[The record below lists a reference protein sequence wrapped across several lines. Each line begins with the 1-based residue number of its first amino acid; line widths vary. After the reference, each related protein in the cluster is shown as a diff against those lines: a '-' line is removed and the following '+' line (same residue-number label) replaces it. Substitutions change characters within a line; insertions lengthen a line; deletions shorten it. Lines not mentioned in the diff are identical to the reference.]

1 MTDEDKGPRKEGRDP
16 DGVSEE
22 GAEVGEVVEDRPAS
36 DEERG
41 DLVTREVLAAYMEEY
56 SGPIPHPVT
65 LRQINE
71 VVPGAAKQIID
82 DAHGQ
87 TTHRQKLEAKYLDA
101 AIANIKRGQIFAFIV
116 AVIVLVGS
124 MVLIGLGA
132 QLIGFAMV
140 IASLAALVG
149 VFVYTRKGQAQQL
162 GDARQAFPSNPTG
175 GSIDRQEESR

>member
-1 MTDEDKGPRKEGRDP
+1 LTEEEKGPREIDRDS
-16 DGVSEE
+16 DDVSEE
-22 GAEVGEVVEDRPAS
+22 GTEVGEVVDDRSAS
-36 DEERG
+36 GETRG
-41 DLVTREVLAAYMEEY
+41 DVVTREVLAAYMEEY

-82 DAHGQ
+82 DAHAQ
-87 TTHRQKLEAKYLDA
+87 TAHRQKLETKYLDA
-101 AIANIKRGQIFAFIV
+101 AIANSKRGQVFAFIV
-116 AVIVLVGS
+116 AAIVLVGS

-162 GDARQAFPSNPTG
+162 GDARQAFPPNPAG
-175 GSIDRQEESR
+175 GSIDRQEEPR